1 MNRLTL
7 VATLALSMA
16 GPALATPAGEPSSL
30 DVYYYLTRDH
40 IPGPGI
46 SRQAAELK
54 AAQTWVETD
63 AAPPI
68 AGNFGEVMYAYGH
81 SHPRVLC
88 APLDLCVVKLMSGEK
103 IINLSIGDS
112 VRWLVQP
119 AQAGDR
125 PVVVIKPT
133 AAGLHTNLVIT
144 TDTGHVYYLDL
155 ASDQSDFVPII
166 AFYDP
171 EKLVRT
177 VNEQQTLAEEK
188 TKRESETRVAVLSGV
203 NPAELDFAYWWDG
216 PAHLQP
222 VRVFSAEGKVYIQMP
237 ADMKYGD
244 APALFVIEH
253 GKEQLT
259 NYRLNGSY
267 YVVDQLF
274 QEARLVLGVDKDRSV
289 VAIHAGKKPFWTGF
303 GD

>member
-1 MNRLTL
+1 MNKLIL
-7 VATLALSMA
+7 IAVLALNIS
-16 GPALATPAGEPSSL
+16 GPVFAAPSAEPSSL

-46 SRQAAELK
+46 SRESAELK
-54 AAQTWVETD
+54 AAQAWLETNT
-63 AAPPI
+63 APPI
-68 AGNFGEVMYAYGH
+68 AGSFGEVMYAYGH

-133 AAGLHTNLVIT
+133 TAGLHTNLVIT

-155 ASDQSDFVPII
+155 TSDRTEFVPII
-166 AFYDP
+166 GFYDP

-177 VNEQQTLAEEK
+177 VNAQKDLAAEK
-188 TKRESETRVAVLSGV
+188 AKHERESRVAVLSGV
-203 NPAELDFAYWWDG
+203 NPADLDFAYWWEG
-216 PAHLQP
+216 PKDLQP
-222 VRVFSAEGKVYIQMP
+222 VRVFSAEGKVLIQMP

-244 APALFVIEH
+244 APALFVINH

-259 NYRLNGSY
+259 NYQLNGHF

-289 VAIHAGKKPFWTGF
+289 VSIHAGRKPIWSGF

>member
-1 MNRLTL
+1 MNKLTL
-7 VATLALSMA
+7 ITTLALIMA
-16 GPALATPAGEPSSL
+16 GPALAAPPAEPSSL
-30 DVYYYLTRDH
+30 DVYYYLTKDH

-46 SRQAAELK
+46 SREAAQLK
-54 AAQTWVETD
+54 AAQTWLETD
-63 AAPPI
+63 TAPPI

-125 PVVVIKPT
+125 PVVVVKPT
-133 AAGLHTNLVIT
+133 TAGLHTNLVIT

-155 ASDQSDFVPII
+155 ESDKSDFVPII

-177 VNEQQTLAEEK
+177 VNEQQALAAEK
-188 TKRESETRVAVLSGV
+188 TKREAEARVAVLSGV
-203 NPAELDFAYWWDG
+203 NPADLDFAYWWDG
-216 PAHLQP
+216 PKQLQP
-222 VRVFSAEGKVYIQMP
+222 VRVFSAEGKVFIQMP
-237 ADMKYGD
+237 PDMKHAD

-253 GKEQLT
+253 DKEQLT
-259 NYRLNGSY
+259 NYRLSGSY

-274 QEARLVLGVDKDRSV
+274 QEARLVLGVDRDRSV
-289 VAIHAGKKPFWTGF
+289 VTIHAGKKPFWTGF